1 MFDCDTVNSTEAIF
15 VKDFQK
21 CLHQV
26 GKYDAFP
33 TICLPHPS
41 TLICAN

>member
-1 MFDCDTVNSTEAIF
+1 MFVSDTVNSTEAIL
-15 VKDFQK
+15 VKDFKK

-33 TICLPHPS
+33 TICLPHTS
-41 TLICAN
+41 TLICGN